1 MHISAM
7 HNCELFFKTYGRS
20 FDSAAQVTVVDIGS
34 QDVNGSLR
42 AVVPSRF
49 NYIGVDFVQGRG
61 VDVVLEDPYTLPF
74 PDASVEI
81 IISSSCFEHSEMF
94 WLTYLEILRV
104 LKPNGLFYLNA
115 PSNGL
120 FHRYPVDCWRF
131 YPDSGGALVTWA
143 KRNGMNPVL
152 LESFISNQQVEVWN
166 DFVAIFL
173 KDEKFFE
180 NYRDR
185 ICEVFDDFKNGFCSD
200 SSSLINQSDYPE
212 DLLKIRTARD
222 ILAGAIKV
230 R

>member
-1 MHISAM
+1 
-7 HNCELFFKTYGRS
+7 
-20 FDSAAQVTVVDIGS
+20 
-34 QDVNGSLR
+34 
-42 AVVPSRF
+42 
-49 NYIGVDFVQGRG
+49 
-61 VDVVLEDPYTLPF
+61 
-74 PDASVEI
+74 
-81 IISSSCFEHSEMF
+81 MF

-185 ICEVFDDFKNGFCSD
+185 IFDDFKNGFCSD
-200 SSSLINQSDYPE
+200 SSSLINQSDYTE

-222 ILAGAIKV
+222 ILAGTIKV